1 MERKISAKIDTYII
15 DLKDAL
21 SSKIRELGT
30 AASAAAAS
38 ESNGNANTI
47 DNGSGSTGTTANT
60 TAGTTIDQLCKQL
73 TKFVYEYEK
82 LKLTKED
89 FMKRKRVK
97 NMVPIQQRCLA
108 KRANGEQCTR
118 KKKEGCDYCG
128 THTKG
133 FPCSIMDDEN
143 DGDKPKLNQQSVN
156 IWVQNIKGIEYFI
169 DGSQNVYKHEDV
181 INNST
186 NPRIIAKYSKS
197 ETGAFS
203 IAFL

>member
-1 MERKISAKIDTYII
+1 MERKISGKFDAYII

-38 ESNGNANTI
+38 ESNGNTNTI
-47 DNGSGSTGTTANT
+47 DNGSGSGNT

-118 KKKEGCDYCG
+118 KKKRDAITAER
-128 THTKG
+128 TQKASRAASWTMKR
-133 FPCSIMDDEN
+133 
-143 DGDKPKLNQQSVN
+143 VA
-156 IWVQNIKGIEYFI
+156 
-169 DGSQNVYKHEDV
+169 
-181 INNST
+181 T
-186 NPRIIAKYSKS
+186 NPN
-197 ETGAFS
+197 
-203 IAFL
+203 

>member
-1 MERKISAKIDTYII
+1 MERRISGKIDAYII

-38 ESNGNANTI
+38 ESGTGA
-47 DNGSGSTGTTANT
+47 GSNNCVAGNT
-60 TAGTTIDQLCKQL
+60 TINQLCKQL
-73 TKFVYEYEK
+73 TTFVYEYEK

-97 NMVPIQQRCLA
+97 NTVPIQERCLA

-118 KKKEGCDYCG
+118 KKKEGCEYCG

-133 FPCSIMDDEN
+133 VPCSIMDDNEES
-143 DGDKPKLNQQSVN
+143 GDKSKLNQQSVN

-203 IAFL
+203 ITFL

>member
-1 MERKISAKIDTYII
+1 MERKISGKIDTYII

-38 ESNGNANTI
+38 ESNGNTNTI
-47 DNGSGSTGTTANT
+47 DNGSGSS
-60 TAGTTIDQLCKQL
+60 GTTIDQLCKQL
-73 TKFVYEYEK
+73 TKFIYEYEK

-133 FPCSIMDDEN
+133 VPCSIMDDEK
-143 DGDKPKLNQQSVN
+143 DGGDNPKLNQQSVN

-197 ETGAFS
+197 ESGAFS

>member
-1 MERKISAKIDTYII
+1 MERKISGKIDAYII

-38 ESNGNANTI
+38 ESNGNAT
-47 DNGSGSTGTTANT
+47 DGSTGT

-118 KKKEGCDYCG
+118 KKKRGMRLLRNAHKRRPMQHHG
-128 THTKG
+128 
-133 FPCSIMDDEN
+133 
-143 DGDKPKLNQQSVN
+143 
-156 IWVQNIKGIEYFI
+156 
-169 DGSQNVYKHEDV
+169 
-181 INNST
+181 
-186 NPRIIAKYSKS
+186 R
-197 ETGAFS
+197 
-203 IAFL
+203 

>member
-1 MERKISAKIDTYII
+1 MERRI
-15 DLKDAL
+15 
-21 SSKIRELGT
+21 SSKIDNYIIEFKDAVSLKIRQLGS
-30 AASAAAAS
+30 AASAAVAS
-38 ESNGNANTI
+38 EVNEREPNDSVIVASTNA
-47 DNGSGSTGTTANT
+47 
-60 TAGTTIDQLCKQL
+60 TIDQFCKQI
-73 TKFVYEYEK
+73 TSFVYEYEK
-82 LKLTKED
+82 LKLSKED

-97 NMVPIQQRCLA
+97 NTVPIELRCLA

-133 FPCSIMDDEN
+133 VPCSIMDDEN
-143 DGDKPKLNQQSVN
+143 DESTPKVNKQSVN

-169 DGSQNVYKHEDV
+169 DGSHNVYKHEDV
-181 INNST
+181 INNSE

-197 ETGAFS
+197 ESGAFS